1 LVDLTEDDP
10 RRVCSS
16 AGPEGAFVR
25 ELLERVGDKWS
36 VLVIGNLRAGP
47 MRYTALRQASGTI
60 SQRMLTLT
68 LGHLR
73 RDGLVA
79 RTAYAEVPPRV
90 EYELTELGRSL
101 LAPILGMMT
110 WAAGSAPQVQKNREA
125 YDRTETAQRARKATA
140 RP

>member
-1 LVDLTEDDP
+1 VDEPEYEP

-16 AGPEGAFVR
+16 AGPEGRFVR

-36 VLVIGNLRAGP
+36 LVVIGNLRAGP
-47 MRYTALRQASGTI
+47 MRYTVLRQASGGI

-68 LGHLR
+68 LSHLL

-101 LAPILGMMT
+101 LAPVLGMMT
-110 WAAGSAPQVQKNREA
+110 WAADNAGRVHRHREDHDQA
-125 YDRTETAQRARKATA
+125 EAAQRERKAA
-140 RP
+140 RH

>member
-1 LVDLTEDDP
+1 VDVPQYDP

-16 AGPEGAFVR
+16 AGPEGQFVR

-36 VLVIGNLRAGP
+36 LLVIGHLRSGP
-47 MRYTALRQASGTI
+47 MRYTALQQASGGI

-68 LGHLR
+68 LSHLQ

-101 LAPILGMMT
+101 LAPVLGMMT
-110 WAAGSAPQVQKNREA
+110 WAADNASRVRRNRED
-125 YDRTETAQRARKATA
+125 YDQATAIQRERKAAA